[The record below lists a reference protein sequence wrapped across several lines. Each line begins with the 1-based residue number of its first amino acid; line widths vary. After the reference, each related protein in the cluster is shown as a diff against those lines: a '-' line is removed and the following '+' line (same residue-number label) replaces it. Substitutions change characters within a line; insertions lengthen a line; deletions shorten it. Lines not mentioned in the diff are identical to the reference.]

1 MGGVD
6 AVVVALLFVP
16 IVLLVLARIL
26 LHMSVLVVPRSP
38 LLPPPTLW
46 NSAEEAE
53 DGNPRGSSC
62 LLAWG
67 GQWSATTE
75 SNVLNKDRLAEVEDR
90 ETETKQIKSSESR
103 DETRPQ
109 WRVRRVSRPR

>member
-6 AVVVALLFVP
+6 AVVVVLLFVLV
-16 IVLLVLARIL
+16 VLLVLARIL
-26 LHMSVLVVPRSP
+26 PHMSVLIVSRPP

-62 LLAWG
+62 LLARG
-67 GQWSATTE
+67 GKWSAATE
-75 SNVLNKDRLAEVEDR
+75 SNVLSKGRLAEIEDR
-90 ETETKQIKSSESR
+90 GTKKKQIESGESR